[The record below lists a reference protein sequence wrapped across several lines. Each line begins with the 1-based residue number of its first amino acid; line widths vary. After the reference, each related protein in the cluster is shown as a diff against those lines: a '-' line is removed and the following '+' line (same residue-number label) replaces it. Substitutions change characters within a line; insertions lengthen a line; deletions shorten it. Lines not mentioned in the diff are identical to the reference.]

1 MKRSRET
8 ADTESRQSAEK
19 KPRQQGGSKGARI
32 HRRKDAALGLLLE
45 GFEFSEELHCSIW
58 YFAVEIEELRKAG
71 FTNSNLRWLVYKGYV
86 EHAREIRPT
95 DEHSRSF
102 RPTGHLSF
110 HESTCFVLTE
120 TGVEFAR
127 KGLRHAAHGSKSHHV
142 PEPPSNGEQTAEPVP
157 KWDPDRLE
165 LRVGMSIVKKFQV
178 PAANQ
183 ELILSAFEEEGWPVR
198 VDDPLPP
205 RPDQDPKSRLHTT
218 INALNRNQRDRLIRF
233 RGDGHGE
240 GIRWE
245 LVEPSGNGDQPSAST
260 A

>member
-1 MKRSRET
+1 MKRSGKT
-8 ADTESRQSAEK
+8 ADPESRQSAEK
-19 KPRQQGGSKGARI
+19 KPRQQGGSKGSRI

-71 FTNSNLRWLVYKGYV
+71 FTNSNLRWLAYKGYV

-120 TGVEFAR
+120 TGVDFSR
-127 KGLRHAAHGSKSHHV
+127 KGLRHATHGSKAHHV
-142 PEPPSNGEQTAEPVP
+142 PEPPSNGEKTADPAP

-165 LRVGMSIVKKFQV
+165 LRVFPFPIERLDALTVHFGLDLKTPGLCLGLQHR
-178 PAANQ
+178 
-183 ELILSAFEEEGWPVR
+183 PVDR
-198 VDDPLPP
+198 DAHHPLAE
-205 RPDQDPKSRLHTT
+205 RCVR
-218 INALNRNQRDRLIRF
+218 
-233 RGDGHGE
+233 
-240 GIRWE
+240 
-245 LVEPSGNGDQPSAST
+245 
-260 A
+260 